1 MGGHFITRARSKT
14 GHVLGLH
21 PEKQRLRAFAVHFEK
36 TKGEVVMTHTSR
48 ITGIISFAMMV
59 LFVCTGLAVAQE
71 SKKITLRYTSQSSPK
86 GVRSEAV
93 QWWASEVEKRS
104 KGAVEVKFFWS
115 GSLLKAPETME
126 GVGKGTANI
135 GEAYGVY
142 HPAKTPL
149 WNVGDMP
156 FSHDDPYVGLK
167 VMQEMF
173 ESYDPMGKELDKY
186 NVKFLMP
193 FVTGMTQLGTT
204 KKPVLVPV
212 DVKGLKIRFAGGE
225 WAKFWEACGAVPL
238 TVTQG
243 EVYEA
248 LMRGTADGTQSYVFI
263 LEAYKHWDVLKHYT
277 LIDAGE
283 LCSYGLVINLDLW
296 KSFSPEL
303 KAVFTKVSEEFVEKY
318 ARDLIAGD
326 QTILKEAEAK
336 GVKVHRLNDA
346 QKAQWKEKA
355 APLMEEWVKDRESKG
370 LPGKETMGLFIRL
383 RDKYQQEVV
392 QKGYPWGK

>member
-1 MGGHFITRARSKT
+1 MSRI
-14 GHVLGLH
+14 
-21 PEKQRLRAFAVHFEK
+21 
-36 TKGEVVMTHTSR
+36 SR
-48 ITGIISFAMMV
+48 ITGIISLGMMV
-59 LFVCTGLAVAQE
+59 LLVCASTAAAQE

-93 QWWASEVEKRS
+93 QWWASEIEKRS

-126 GVGKGTANI
+126 GVGKGTANV

-149 WNVGDMP
+149 WTVADTP

-167 VMQEMF
+167 VMDEMF
-173 ESYDPMGKELDKY
+173 KSYNPMVKELEKY
-186 NVKFLMP
+186 NVKLLMP
-193 FVTGMTQLGTT
+193 FVTGMTELGTT
-204 KKPVLVPV
+204 KKPVLVPD

-225 WAKFWEACGAVPL
+225 WAKFWESCGAVPL
-238 TVTQG
+238 TVTQS

-248 LMRGTADGTQSYVFI
+248 LMRGTADGTQSYTFI
-263 LEAYKHWDVLKHYT
+263 LEAYKHWDVLKYYT
-277 LIDAGE
+277 LLDAGE

-303 KAVFTKVSEEFVEKY
+303 KAIFTKVSDEFIEKY

-326 QTILKEAEAK
+326 QRILKEAEEK
-336 GVKVHRLNDA
+336 GVKVYRLNDEQRA
-346 QKAQWKEKA
+346 KWKAKA
-355 APLMEEWVKDRESKG
+355 APLAEEWVKDKESKG
-370 LPGKETMGLFIRL
+370 LPGKETMDLFIRL